1 MLRELIGLL
10 GALLVLIFY
19 AGSGR
24 VLFIAHYRIVGFA
37 VGFVAYVASGV
48 AIGTPAAGREW
59 IFDATHACLAL
70 AGAGALLR
78 ELKLGQQRRADAA
91 YDPEGAAGWLAEGE
105 SLLRWFFS
113 TDDLAALD
121 RAVDL
126 FRQGVRATVTHSSQF
141 IQVNALQTAL
151 QARYERLR
159 RLDDLDEAIDNGR
172 RATASG
178 YRGGVQRGIA
188 LSLLSTALRLRYDHV
203 GAAGDLEEAQAA
215 CRTAIRLVPFRG
227 RHFPR
232 CSSEYSAV
240 FQSEYQRTGQ
250 SRYLDL
256 AIKWVRESVR
266 SGRKRGLARPL
277 DLTTLCALLA
287 ERGRRADNE
296 QDLTDAVDAGRR
308 ALRRLPPEDRLF
320 QLCQN
325 NLAFALRT
333 LFDVRDRSDSIGAEY
348 ELRPAI
354 GHLDEAIRFAH
365 RAAEAVP
372 ADAPQRADHRLN
384 LALALHRRY
393 RYELTRAGTPDPSD
407 SSGGDLVLAL
417 EAARDAATNELADAS
432 TRIRAGLAWSD
443 IAASTDRYAEAVT
456 ALEGV
461 IELLPRIASRELLR
475 DDQESRLGQWAGIAA
490 RAAACALAAGQE
502 EKALVLLE
510 QARGVL
516 LSRALDVRA
525 DLTKLRALNP
535 ALATEFEELRSALD
549 ATSVPSAAA
558 DLTLDSLTGNSW
570 DRGETVA
577 ERVPPDERARRMRR
591 AQTARWD
598 DLLARIRAEDGMAEF
613 AGTPSLDRIL
623 AQAAAGPVVY
633 LTVSERRSDAIILR
647 PDGLT
652 TVPLDITV
660 EGVAEQTQKLQL
672 ALLPSHLTDVGH
684 QQAVHEVLGWL
695 WDDVVEPVLNAAA
708 VLRTGSAA
716 GLPRVWWIP
725 TGALALLPIHAAGRH
740 RETGSDTLLD
750 RTISSYAPTVRAL
763 AAVRERRAVPAPARA
778 LVVAMSETPGAG
790 PLESAQAEGDLVREF
805 FADSTLLTNG
815 EATRQRVLG
824 ELRDHSWVHFAC
836 HGVIDPD
843 NPSRGRL
850 LLHDHEQ
857 QPLTTADISGLELK
871 SPALAYLSSCE
882 TARTSARYADEAIH
896 LASAFQLAGFSDVI
910 ATLWKIP
917 DRAAHEFTKDAYAEL
932 HRMLASGN
940 PLDAAG
946 AVREAT
952 LAARAKYPNL
962 PGLWAGYIHLGG

>member
-1 MLRELIGLL
+1 MVRELIGLL
-10 GALLVLIFY
+10 GGLLVLIFY

-24 VLFIAHYRIVGFA
+24 VLFIARYRIVGFA
-37 VGFVAYVASGV
+37 LGFVAYVASGV
-48 AIGTPAAGREW
+48 GIRTPAAGYEW
-59 IFDATHACLAL
+59 AVDATHACLAL
-70 AGAGALLR
+70 AGAGAVLR
-78 ELKLGQQRRADAA
+78 ELKLWQQRRADAA
-91 YDPEGAAGWLAEGE
+91 YDPETAAVWLAEGQ
-105 SLLRWFFS
+105 SLLRRFFAI
-113 TDDLAALD
+113 DDLVALD
-121 RAVDL
+121 RAVEL
-126 FRQGVRATVTHSSQF
+126 FRQGVGATVTHSSQLT
-141 IQVNALQTAL
+141 QVNALQTGL

-178 YRGGVQRGIA
+178 YRGGVQRGLA
-188 LSLLSTALRLRYDHV
+188 LSLVSTALRLRYDHV
-203 GAAGDLEEAQAA
+203 GAAGDLEEAQVT
-215 CRTAIRLVPFRG
+215 CRTAIRLVPFRS

-232 CSSEYSAV
+232 CSSEYGAV
-240 FQSEYQRTGQ
+240 FQSEYERTGQ

-266 SGRKRGLARPL
+266 SGRKRGSARPL

-287 ERGRRADNE
+287 ERGRRRDSE

-333 LFDVRDRSDSIGAEY
+333 LFEVRDRDGSDSVGY

-393 RYELTRAGTPDPSD
+393 RLGRSD
-407 SSGGDLVLAL
+407 EDLELAL
-417 EAARDAATNELADAS
+417 EAARDAATNDLADAS

-510 QARGVL
+510 QGRGVL

-525 DLTKLRALNP
+525 DLTKLRARNP
-535 ALATEFEELRSALD
+535 ALATEFEELRRALD
-549 ATSVPSAAA
+549 ATAVPSAGAE
-558 DLTLDSLTGNSW
+558 LTLDSLIGDSR
-570 DRGETVA
+570 DVGETA
-577 ERVPPDERARRMRR
+577 DERVPPDERARRMRR

-598 DLLARIRAEDGMAEF
+598 DLLTRIRAEDGLAEF

-652 TVPLDITV
+652 TLPLGITV
-660 EGVAEQTQKLQL
+660 QEVAEQTRRLQL
-672 ALLPSHLTDVGH
+672 ALLPGHLTDSGH
-684 QQAVHEVLGWL
+684 QQTVHEVLAWL
-695 WDDVVEPVLNAAA
+695 WDDVVEPVLKAAA
-708 VLRTGSAA
+708 VLGPAA
-716 GLPRVWWIP
+716 AVEPPRVWWIP
-725 TGALALLPIHAAGRH
+725 TGPLALLPIHAAGRH
-740 RETGSDTLLD
+740 RGSGSDTLLD

-763 AAVRERRAVPAPARA
+763 AAVRERRAVPVPARA

-790 PLESAQAEGDLVREF
+790 PLESARAEGDLVREL

-857 QPLTTADISGLELK
+857 HPLTTADISGLELT

-932 HRMLASGN
+932 HRMLASSSR
-940 PLDAAG
+940 LDAAG
-946 AVREAT
+946 AVRQAT

-962 PGLWAGYIHLGG
+962 PSLWAGYVHLGG